1 MVQRL
6 QQFYQEKVVPQLTEQ
21 FQYTNKHQ
29 VPALEKIVINRG
41 VGDAS
46 QNSKL
51 IDASLKEIAVIA
63 GQKGI
68 ITRSKKSIAGFKI
81 REGMPLGL
89 TVTLRREKMYA
100 FLERFIKLTLPR
112 IRDFRGLSPTTFDKH
127 GNFYICEGLGQRVRK
142 VSLTGI
148 ISRVAGTGSSGAS
161 GDGGAATSA
170 QLNTPTDVALDTFGN
185 IYISALNNFKVRKV
199 NAITGV
205 INTVVGTGTAGYNG
219 DGILATT
226 AQIQGNEQIWV
237 DVAGNIFICDR
248 DNFRVR
254 KVNTSGIISTV
265 AGGNFS
271 GTGTGDGGL
280 ATAAT
285 FNMITGVAVD
295 KNGNIFI
302 ADYNAA
308 KVRKVDSA
316 GIISTIAG
324 NGTPSYIG
332 DNIPATAAQIAPLR
346 LTFDTSMNLVI
357 ADKYNHRIFKI
368 DNFGIIHCIAG
379 NGASGFT
386 ADGALATAA
395 SLDFPAGIS
404 YDPCGN
410 LYIAEAINKR
420 VRKVLFNPTCS
431 IASLNTEIASIQEN
445 ISIFPN
451 PVGDELQI
459 QNVQT
464 KTEYKLCNAVGAL
477 LQSGFLKQDNN
488 TISLKYL
495 PLGMYMLVL
504 TDEEGRKTIKKI
516 VKD

>member
-1 MVQRL
+1 MLV
-6 QQFYQEKVVPQLTEQ
+6 
-21 FQYTNKHQ
+21 TN
-29 VPALEKIVINRG
+29 G
-41 VGDAS
+41 VGKQKVGGELGANLSFGLSDCRRVPRRARKGYARRLCWDGTI
-46 QNSKL
+46 NCEKMKL
-51 IDASLKEIAVIA
+51 CFYILGFCI
-63 GQKGI
+63 
-68 ITRSKKSIAGFKI
+68 SIASTNAQTISTFAGGGSVVGDGGSATAAI
-81 REGMPLGL
+81 LNVPNGG
-89 TVTLRREKMYA
+89 V
-100 FLERFIKLTLPR
+100 
-112 IRDFRGLSPTTFDKH
+112 FDKH